1 MNQSKNKLSQNQTFL
16 TILGLIIIITVCIIL
31 YMFLKFI
38 WNSIKDYPTI
48 TVAVITGFLSIITI
62 VIQRVWEKRYKQEQ
76 DIRNQK
82 MPTYQKMVKEF
93 SLFFYNDP
101 AKKTG
106 NIIKD
111 KKYEEEKL
119 NRLIRFVAENNGEL
133 ITWASDEVLKEWSLF
148 RKIATTNKNPGIELM
163 FQVEKIFY
171 AIRKDLGHKNKN
183 LLKEDILRLW
193 VNDIDNFWGE
203 TIQNPNTSDEKND
216 IN

>member
-1 MNQSKNKLSQNQTFL
+1 MNEIKKESSKKQTFL
-16 TILGLIIIITVCIIL
+16 TIVGLIIIIALCFFV
-31 YMFLKFI
+31 YMLLKFI

-48 TVAVITGFLSIITI
+48 TVAIITGFLSIVTI
-62 VIQRVWEKRYKQEQ
+62 VVQRVWEKKYKQEQ

-93 SLFFYNDP
+93 AIFFYNDP

-106 NIIKD
+106 NIMKD
-111 KKYEEEKL
+111 QEYEQEKL

-148 RKIATTNKNPGIELM
+148 RKIATSNKDAGLELM

-183 LLKEDILRLW
+183 LLKGDILRLW
-193 VNDIDNFWGE
+193 VNDIDNFLD
-203 TIQNPNTSDEKND
+203 NSPKD
-216 IN
+216 INISKK